1 MAATTN
7 FEIGDV
13 NTAGND
19 TDVTMAYLQD
29 EVKLNLILGLMKKS
43 KSLHLILCALVFLLV
58 FITKRYSLWT
68 IHKTLAVAS

>member
-7 FEIGDV
+7 LEIGAV

-29 EVKLNLILGLMKKS
+29 EVTLNSIFGFDGEK
-43 KSLHLILCALVFLLV
+43 
-58 FITKRYSLWT
+58 
-68 IHKTLAVAS
+68 